1 MREYR
6 VWCATCAV
14 EFLLPER
21 LAADAPVG
29 VRVRCPGCGDWK
41 RYEPGDIKIAE
52 YGRSPR

>member
-21 LAADAPVG
+21 LAADAPAG
-29 VRVRCPGCGDWK
+29 VRVRCPRCGDWK
-41 RYEPGDIKIAE
+41 RYEQGDIKIAE